1 MKRRNFFK
9 NKLQMFIYILMFII
23 FMIGFIYFGKKDYT
37 VKNQTDNEKF
47 AEEHTEVS
55 EDNIYSYIM
64 VNDALNY
71 VKSDDVIILFGV
83 ANDEYV
89 SYYANILNDVAKN
102 CGIDNIYYYDINTD
116 RDENN
121 ATYRYIV
128 NYLENYIYYFD
139 NNEGEMYAPA
149 LLVKKDGN
157 IIYWDSES
165 SIRMGNIKAED
176 YWNDYQINL
185 KKNTLETVFYEY
197 LGRKIDG

>member
-1 MKRRNFFK
+1 
-9 NKLQMFIYILMFII
+9 
-23 FMIGFIYFGKKDYT
+23 MIGFIYFGKKDYT